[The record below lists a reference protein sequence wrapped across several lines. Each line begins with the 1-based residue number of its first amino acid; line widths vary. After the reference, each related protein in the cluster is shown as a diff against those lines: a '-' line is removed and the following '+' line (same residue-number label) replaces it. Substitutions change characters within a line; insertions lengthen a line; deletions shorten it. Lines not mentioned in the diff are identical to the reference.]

1 MFIALHTLEPNMIWS
16 SVVVLKFKMV
26 ISSGEFLFFGLIGRE
41 KGKKWQKLCLL
52 CFVSQEPYIIW
63 SSFMVHMCKRIISPK
78 VFFHFLKILVYWVN
92 YFVSVVKGQKMAQSD
107 KKDICSTPYL
117 RKHTSLWSWFLVQK
131 TSILWFVRGKEGT
144 KWHKMTKTS
153 VLLTLCLKKC
163 TSYHCGFTYV

>member
-63 SSFMVHMCKRIISPK
+63 SSFMVHMCKKIISPK
-78 VFFHFLKILVYWVN
+78 VFFHFLKILIYWVN
-92 YFVSVVKGQKMAQSD
+92 YFISVVKRAKNGPKWQKR
-107 KKDICSTPYL
+107 YL
-117 RKHTSLWSWFLVQK
+117 FHSISQK
-131 TSILWFVRGKEGT
+131 AYIIMIMILGSKNFNFV
-144 KWHKMTKTS
+144 
-153 VLLTLCLKKC
+153 VC
-163 TSYHCGFTYV
+163 